1 MPSLLARVANVAAF
15 RLLLPERL
23 SPFALRER
31 HLLLLR
37 SFHLICNLGNIDADL
52 VAIGVVTIEELLA
65 MQRSRIQAPGWFVP
79 FQPPAVTLD
88 DSRYSG
94 QQPMQRNFKLDAPG
108 GIVSL
113 QRSMQFH
120 EDIETAISII
130 IINNR
135 PFHTPQLD
143 YFAGDFRDNVAL
155 RLRRHQKASV
165 TEFSSPC

>member
-1 MPSLLARVANVAAF
+1 MPSLLGRVANVAAF

-94 QQPMQRNFKLDAPG
+94 QQPMQRNFKLDALG

-135 PFHTPQLD
+135 PPHTPQLD
-143 YFAGDFRDNVAL
+143 HFARDF
-155 RLRRHQKASV
+155 
-165 TEFSSPC
+165 